1 MGYRRLIGFPVVE
14 RSLFG
19 SRIKGL
25 FHINYPASSD
35 PSPSLKKLHK
45 SDIKIDGGVI
55 YSCHGFTKAL
65 PNHLVFPIRNRD
77 Q

>member
-35 PSPSLKKLHK
+35 PSPSPQKVLQ
-45 SDIKIDGGVI
+45 
-55 YSCHGFTKAL
+55 
-65 PNHLVFPIRNRD
+65 N
-77 Q
+77 